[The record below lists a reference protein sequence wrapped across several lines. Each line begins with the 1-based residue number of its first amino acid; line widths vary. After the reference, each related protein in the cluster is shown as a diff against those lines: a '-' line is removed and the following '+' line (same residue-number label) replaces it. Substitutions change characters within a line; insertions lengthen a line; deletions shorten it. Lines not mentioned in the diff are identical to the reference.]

1 MVVAAVLCVLLA
13 VALVGVVAAYEW
25 ELRSLGR
32 WLEGY
37 EPGSNGRPSV
47 GFGTPGLRR
56 AVAGVARLLDE
67 VRDGRER
74 DLLERKAFRSG
85 LASLSHDI
93 RTPLAGAKGYLELYE
108 TRADQAARERC
119 VREARGRLDA
129 MHRLVDDL
137 FEYTRA
143 VEGDRGPLPTE
154 PVEVYPLV
162 ARALLGMYPAFE
174 ERGWEPAVDFEDE
187 GATVV
192 ADPQAFS
199 RVVAN
204 LVKNAL
210 DHGVGPLRVVQRG
223 RTVSFSN
230 AVENPAGLEVD
241 RLFERFYRADPARG
255 GASSGLGLAIV
266 AQLCAAMGIGA
277 CARLESDELTVELRL
292 PG

>member
-1 MVVAAVLCVLLA
+1 MVVAVVLCVLLA
-13 VALVGVVAAYEW
+13 AALVGVVAAYEW

-32 WLEGY
+32 WFESY
-37 EPGSNGRPSV
+37 TPGSNGRPGV

-56 AVAGVARLLDE
+56 VAEGASCLLDE

-74 DLLERKAFRSG
+74 DLLERKAFCSG

-108 TRADQAARERC
+108 TRVDQAARERC

-143 VEGDRGPLPTE
+143 IEGDRGPLAAN

-210 DHGVGPLRVVQRG
+210 DHGAGPLRVVQRG
-223 RTVSFSN
+223 RVVSFSN
-230 AVENPAGLEVD
+230 AVENPAGIEAD

-255 GASSGLGLAIV
+255 GAGSGLGLAIV
-266 AQLCAAMGIGA
+266 AQLCAAMGFGVG
-277 CARLESDELTVELRL
+277 ARLEGDELTVELRL